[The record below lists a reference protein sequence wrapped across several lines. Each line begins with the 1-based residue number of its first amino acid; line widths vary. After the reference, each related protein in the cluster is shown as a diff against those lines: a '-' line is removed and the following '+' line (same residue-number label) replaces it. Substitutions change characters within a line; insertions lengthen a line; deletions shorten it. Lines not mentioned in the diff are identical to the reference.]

1 LIISIGPFMQANT
14 VALLLLTSE
23 AVRTRSNKLLAV
35 GVDGK
40 LLHFHID
47 LKRLD
52 AASDLV
58 IETMLAAYPSLEVP
72 LHSRWRHFEFQGTDR
87 WAVTRRKLGSAD
99 EAAQAR
105 SAFDLSVISVLLDAG
120 AGATWR
126 YHDLVSG
133 QTIGHSEGLA
143 LASLTMFENGVF
155 SAEPSDPLRADAAV
169 LRNLQAGQIR
179 LGLQITESNPMIGL
193 DGRIAL
199 LRRLGR
205 TVSENPNIFGR
216 HDSPRPG
223 GLFDILV
230 RDAHDGT
237 ISAPSI
243 LTKLLTHLANV
254 WPSRLTLDGVA
265 LGDCWRHPLMS
276 AEDETDGFV
285 PLHTLAQW
293 LTYSLIEPL
302 QWAGLHVMDVD
313 GLTGLAEYRNGG
325 LFVDTGVLT
334 LRDPSQAMNEHD
346 VSSALVV
353 EWRALTVALLDL
365 LAQMIRRR
373 LNSDAGSFPLAK
385 LLQGGTWSTGRALAR
400 KLRPNGTPPIR
411 VVSDGSVF

>member
-1 LIISIGPFMQANT
+1 MQANT

-230 RDAHDGT
+230 RDAHD
-237 ISAPSI
+237 
-243 LTKLLTHLANV
+243 
-254 WPSRLTLDGVA
+254 
-265 LGDCWRHPLMS
+265 
-276 AEDETDGFV
+276 
-285 PLHTLAQW
+285 
-293 LTYSLIEPL
+293 
-302 QWAGLHVMDVD
+302 
-313 GLTGLAEYRNGG
+313 
-325 LFVDTGVLT
+325 
-334 LRDPSQAMNEHD
+334 
-346 VSSALVV
+346 
-353 EWRALTVALLDL
+353 
-365 LAQMIRRR
+365 
-373 LNSDAGSFPLAK
+373 
-385 LLQGGTWSTGRALAR
+385 
-400 KLRPNGTPPIR
+400 
-411 VVSDGSVF
+411 